1 MYTNFAIYVNNVLTV
16 CVRETKRKTKE
27 EIHYYAKSGVAEWKA
42 ELHQFPKTAVVIKIV
57 QIRKLTPCM
66 YDDRGLLC
74 SAKIE

>member
-1 MYTNFAIYVNNVLTV
+1 MYTNFAIYVNNDTVLTV
-16 CVRETKRKTKE
+16 CVRETKKE

-66 YDDRGLLC
+66 YDDRVLC